1 MAKVKKYVKLRRYI
15 NGEPTDEY
23 KKGSLIAVVESSSKE
38 NCEKGL

>member
-1 MAKVKKYVKLRRYI
+1 MGKCKKNVELRRNI